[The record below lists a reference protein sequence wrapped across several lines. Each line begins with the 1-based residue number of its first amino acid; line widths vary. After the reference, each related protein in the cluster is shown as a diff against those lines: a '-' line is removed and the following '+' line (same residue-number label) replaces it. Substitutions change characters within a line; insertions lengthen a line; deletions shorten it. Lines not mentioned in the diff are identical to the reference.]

1 MMPRML
7 QVIFMDYILVINKH
21 IGGRLNMV
29 KENYYDMVIET
40 ARNKIQD
47 IAKNTNYLR
56 LEQKGLLLIWLPQA
70 I

>member
-1 MMPRML
+1 MPRML

>member
-21 IGGRLNMV
+21 IGGRLNMI

>member
-1 MMPRML
+1 MPRML

-21 IGGRLNMV
+21 IGGRLNMI

-47 IAKNTNYLR
+47 IAKIR
-56 LEQKGLLLIWLPQA
+56 I